1 MHYIITTRQQ
11 TPATLTLTHTH
22 FTQNIAQSATTIR
35 RLCHRRRRNLSTQNS
50 QREQKT
56 TYISIE

>member
-11 TPATLTLTHTH
+11 TPATLTLMHTH

-35 RLCHRRRRNLSTQNS
+35 RRLCHRRRLSTQNS
-50 QREQKT
+50 QREQKYT
-56 TYISIE
+56 FPLNR